1 MEGNKISHTLHKVI
15 GDIVQTGEFPKCTI
29 IKDPA
34 CGGNQNI
41 PLFCSTQR
49 SNQTEYCNVDLL
61 IIKDNKIRVIIEIE
75 EADIKPTQICGK
87 FLASALSSYFIH
99 KTQNDVQI
107 GMGDSVSFI
116 QILGTSKLKVDKT
129 SKINQGK
136 HIEKSIMNTLP
147 IKGSKIRK
155 YKLLYGNASEFRIRN
170 GKKRAELFSFIKQE
184 LK

>member
-1 MEGNKISHTLHKVI
+1 MDHPLHKVI
-15 GDIVQTGEFPKCTI
+15 GDMIQDSEFRNCSI
-29 IKDPA
+29 IKDSA

-41 PLFCSTQR
+41 PLFCSTEK

-61 IIKDNKIRVIIEIE
+61 ILKENKIRVIIEIE
-75 EADIKPTQICGK
+75 EANIKPTQLCGK
-87 FLASALSSYFIH
+87 FLTSALSSHFIH
-99 KTQNDVQI
+99 TTQNDIPI
-107 GMGDSVSFI
+107 GMGDSVAFI
-116 QILGTSKLKVDKT
+116 QILDTSKLKEDET

-155 YKLLYGNASEFRIRN
+155 YKLLYGNASEFRTRN